1 MEILSEFSDFYNG
14 RNPLKA
20 EIGDRMSA
28 REIRAERQGAI
39 DFILFYSSYI
49 KYLKWSY
56 LQSVEIDSRYF

>member
-28 REIRAERQGAI
+28 REIRA
-39 DFILFYSSYI
+39 
-49 KYLKWSY
+49 
-56 LQSVEIDSRYF
+56 